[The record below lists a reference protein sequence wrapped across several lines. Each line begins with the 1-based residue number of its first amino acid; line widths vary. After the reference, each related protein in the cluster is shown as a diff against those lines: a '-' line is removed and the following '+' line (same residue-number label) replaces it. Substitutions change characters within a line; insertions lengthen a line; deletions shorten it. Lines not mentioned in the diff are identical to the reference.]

1 VLVVLIWIGCTV
13 VRACQVP
20 STLHEHNNQDSGL
33 TENCLRSAMPKLIL
47 MTRSRYEFNP
57 NSEILDPNLDQCC
70 KGPWTN
76 VTQTL
81 KKHGVRSL
89 GWFGRPCSHIMR
101 TDDPTKSAS
110 MDCPSKTIHKG
121 EPTACDLRY
130 LDQLEKLD
138 GYRGRTCQVLQPL
151 RFKQSARPWF
161 CTSGVDCY

>member
-1 VLVVLIWIGCTV
+1 
-13 VRACQVP
+13 
-20 STLHEHNNQDSGL
+20 
-33 TENCLRSAMPKLIL
+33 MPKLIL

-130 LDQLEKLD
+130 LDQPCSRSSMDTVDALVKYYSLFVLNNQQDHGSVHLELTVID
-138 GYRGRTCQVLQPL
+138 HMWILL
-151 RFKQSARPWF
+151 
-161 CTSGVDCY
+161 